1 MLVVHSIDQLITVR
15 GRNALR
21 QGQEM
26 NDVEIIENGYLVVE
40 NGKFIALGAGD
51 GYLEYQNGASLVC
64 AKGKIVTPGLID
76 SHTHLVH
83 AGSRENEFQKKLNGV
98 SYLEIL
104 ASGGGILDTVEKTRN
119 ASFEELSQ
127 KAKKSLDTMLSYG
140 VTTVEAKSGY
150 GLDLDNELKQLA
162 VVKELNCNHPIKLVS
177 TFMGAHAIP
186 KEYQGRKEEFIYLLK
201 KILDEVHKKKLAEF
215 CDVFCEEGV
224 FSLAETEEILQYAA
238 QLGFMLKMHAD
249 EIVPL
254 GGAALAAK
262 LGCTSAE
269 HLMATTVNDMKLL
282 AEKQVVANVLPLTSF
297 YLDKGFAKVRLMI
310 ENNCGVAIATDYN
323 PGSSPSENLQLAM
336 QIASI
341 KTKMTP
347 KEVITA
353 VTINGAASLDRAKNI
368 GSIEIGKEA
377 DFVIFDCPNLDY
389 LIYHFGVNHVQ
400 TVYINGKEVYKRS
413 LL

>member
-21 QGQEM
+21 QGREM
-26 NDVEIIENGYLVVE
+26 SDVEIIENGFLVVE
-40 NGKFIALGAGD
+40 NGKFVAIGAGD
-51 GYLEYQNGASLVC
+51 GYLEYQKKATMVN
-64 AKGKIVTPGLID
+64 AKGRIVTPGLID

-119 ASFEELSQ
+119 ASFEELYQ
-127 KAKKSLDTMLSYG
+127 KAKKSLDMMLSYG

-150 GLDLDNELKQLA
+150 GLDLENELKQLA
-162 VVKELNCNHPIKLVS
+162 VVKELNHNHPIKLVS

-186 KEYQGRKEEFIYLLK
+186 KEYQGRKEEFIGLLK
-201 KILDEVHKKKLAEF
+201 QIINEVHKRHLAEY

-224 FSLAETEEILQYAA
+224 FSLAETEEILRYAA
-238 QLGFMLKMHAD
+238 LLGFKLKMHAD

-254 GGAALAAK
+254 GGASLAAK

-269 HLMATTVNDMKLL
+269 HLMATTVNDMRLL
-282 AEKQVVANVLPLTSF
+282 AEKRVVANILPLTSF
-297 YLDKGFAKVRLMI
+297 YLDKGFANVRLMI
-310 ENNCGVAIATDYN
+310 DNNCGVAIATDYN

-347 KEVITA
+347 KEVVTA
-353 VTINGAASLDRAKNI
+353 VTINGAASLDRAKKT
-368 GSIEIGKEA
+368 GSIEVGKDA

-400 TVYINGKEVYKRS
+400 EVYINGKKVYKRS